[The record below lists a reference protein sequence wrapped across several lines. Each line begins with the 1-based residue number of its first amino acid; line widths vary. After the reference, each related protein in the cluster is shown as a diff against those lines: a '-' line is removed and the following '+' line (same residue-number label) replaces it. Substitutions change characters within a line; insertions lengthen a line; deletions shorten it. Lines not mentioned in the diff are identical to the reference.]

1 MEDDKEGPL
10 ASEIG
15 DEQLEESVNDESFV
29 EVADGVDEEGGLKG
43 EDGDEGRYGVQ
54 RYPAISK
61 SLPTEV

>member
-10 ASEIG
+10 ASKIG
-15 DEQLEESVNDESFV
+15 DEQLKESVNDESLV
-29 EVADGVDEEGGLKG
+29 EIAHGVDKEGGLKG

-61 SLPTEV
+61 SLRTEV